1 MAETAK
7 TDEFAVDHATHALA
21 AKAPLELV
29 NNMTGKGGDG
39 SQDASFILTARHIV
53 DIRKYE
59 WHALSFPTSD
69 EGVAV
74 FIGGDEGERGLG
86 VKDFKKTFETL
97 QTHAEKWAPLERD
110 IKDIGNKLL
119 HFADG
124 MAIQAQ
130 TVAEVISDI
139 RAQRKEFK
147 ELPRN
152 YKQLVELGFH
162 LDPKYLAAF
171 SLTEDDED
179 SKKDLKYVLD
189 AIFDGVKSLSSAT
202 QKINTNLDNF
212 AFNLLNTV
220 KVEVDTRLAVLRKS
234 QRSAV
239 VERQKQLVADKRE
252 ELARLEKEHRD
263 TIKESFNALA
273 KGGGTGDTSPIG
285 LVVGLATSI
294 FTSIYMRSE
303 ADALWERRSELSK
316 QVDVEVA
323 KLGKLDSKTGAME
336 IVSRRLEVLED
347 IILNAHLGLRN
358 LALVWNAINEST
370 KLSLSRL
377 DKINDTYTLLMLADR
392 VKLVAS
398 PWESIKVDVTFLN
411 GVFVEANKLI
421 DKEKASWI

>member
-21 AKAPLELV
+21 ANAPLELV
-29 NNMTGKGGDG
+29 SKMTGKGGDG
-39 SQDASFILTARHIV
+39 SQDAGCILTARHIV

-86 VKDFKKTFETL
+86 VQDFKKTFQTL
-97 QTHAEKWAPLERD
+97 QTHARDWAPLERD

-119 HFADG
+119 HFANG

-130 TVAEVISDI
+130 TVVEVISDI
-139 RAQRKEFK
+139 RSQRREFK

-179 SKKDLKYVLD
+179 SKKDLKYVLN
-189 AIFDGVKSLSSAT
+189 AIFDEVRHLASAT
-202 QKINTNLDNF
+202 QKINTNLDTF
-212 AFNLLNTV
+212 AFNLLNVV

-273 KGGGTGDTSPIG
+273 KGGTGDTSPIG

-294 FTSIYMRSE
+294 FTAIYMRSE
-303 ADALWERRSELSK
+303 ANALWERRNELSQ

-323 KLGKLDSKTGAME
+323 KLGKLDSKTAAME

-370 KLSLSRL
+370 KLSLNRL
-377 DKINDTYTLLMLADR
+377 NKITDTYTLLMLADR

-398 PWESIKVDVTFLN
+398 PWENIKVDVTFLN
-411 GVFVEANKLI
+411 GVFVEANNLI